1 LSLCSNTMEDS
12 YADYQKLTDALTGE
26 KSKRDAI
33 EKKILEMNSDGDA
46 KGKKGKKAAG
56 KKKKR

>member
-1 LSLCSNTMEDS
+1 MEDS